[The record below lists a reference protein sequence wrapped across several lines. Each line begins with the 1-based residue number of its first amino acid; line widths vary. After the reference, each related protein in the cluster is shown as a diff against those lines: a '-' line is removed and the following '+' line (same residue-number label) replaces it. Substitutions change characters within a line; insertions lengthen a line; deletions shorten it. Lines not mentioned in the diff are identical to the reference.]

1 MSFVNEFPYSD
12 FHELNADWLI
22 KKTKDLLIRMKII
35 EEEMS
40 KIEVMTKAEIE
51 ALIQKAIEDN
61 NVVIFQAINDLHLL
75 INQETASSIQQAVNN
90 LTTYIDNQDIHYDTL
105 AQGYAANALSSA
117 NTYTDNKILNY
128 TMMISPITGQY
139 EDVRDV
145 VDEVV
150 AYFHSEN
157 SLTAAEY
164 DALDMTASYYDGKD
178 LSAFD
183 YDFSGKILLP

>member
-1 MSFVNEFPYSD
+1 MDFIHKYPYSNL
-12 FHELNADWLI
+12 HELNLDWLI
-22 KKTKDLLIRMKII
+22 DETKKLVSDMATVQEILSQIDIMTEDQIR
-35 EEEMS
+35 EM
-40 KIEVMTKAEIE
+40 ITN
-51 ALIQKAIEDN
+51 AINTN
-61 NVVIFQAINDLHLL
+61 NVVIFKAINDLHLL
-75 INQETASSIQQAVNN
+75 INQETAASIQQAVNN

-105 AQGYAANALSSA
+105 AQGYAANALTSA

-145 VDEVV
+145 VNEVV

-157 SLTAAEY
+157 TLTAAEY